1 MKYQQMEF
9 DVRLD
14 SERDLRENV
23 MVAVDFA

>member
-1 MKYQQMEF
+1 MEYQQMEF